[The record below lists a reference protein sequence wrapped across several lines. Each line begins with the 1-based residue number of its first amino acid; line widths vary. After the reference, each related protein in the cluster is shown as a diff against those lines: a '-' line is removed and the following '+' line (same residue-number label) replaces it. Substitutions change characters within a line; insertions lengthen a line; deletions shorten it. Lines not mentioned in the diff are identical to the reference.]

1 METIARKNFFQ
12 ILFVEHRYY
21 GDSNPEGEDPEFK
34 FLTVEQALEDFI
46 QVVQKINVHDLPVI
60 AFGGSYGG
68 MLSAWIRLKYPH
80 VIRGAVA
87 GSAPVT
93 YSRKYKNFDCDD
105 YLKIVSET
113 FGSCKNQIK
122 YGFSSISDFSVEK
135 VTETFNFCDTV
146 NDDFTA
152 ELVDAF
158 VGIAMANYPVENSFL
173 IPGLPKWP
181 AKFLCKEI
189 NSVNPGAGVKV
200 VEKVVQMI
208 FNGTGTATN
217 CLPYNGIFSVIK
229 NRPNS
234 IRTLTKLSDK
244 NKKPSKSLTDP
255 INFSMDAW
263 EYQTCTQ
270 LPMPVCHSELD
281 IFPNSPNP
289 TPESE
294 QKYCSEKFGS
304 NIDVNWLKNEMGFFE
319 DGRQFSNIIF
329 TNGKFDPWRAG
340 AVPKSAKNKDNDVIL
355 IDIED
360 GAHHSELFAPGED
373 DPESIVH
380 ARNMIEE
387 YVLKWAL
394 SSIEKMKIHKSMK
407 NI

>member
-21 GDSNPEGEDPEFK
+21 GDSNPEGEEDPEFK
-34 FLTVEQALEDFI
+34 FLTVEQALQDFI
-46 QVVQKINVHDLPVI
+46 QVVRKVNIHDLPVI

-93 YSRKYKNFDCDD
+93 YSRDYESFDCDD
-105 YLKIVSET
+105 YLKIVSDT

-122 YGFSSISDFSVEK
+122 SGFSSISGFSVGE
-135 VTETFNFCDTV
+135 VTKTFNFCDTV
-146 NDDFTA
+146 NDDFTT

-181 AKFLCKEI
+181 AKSLCKQI
-189 NSVNPGAGVKV
+189 NSVGPGVKV

-208 FNGTGTATN
+208 FNGTGSATS
-217 CLPYNGIFSVIK
+217 CLPYNGIFSAIK

-234 IRTLTKLSDK
+234 IKKAKTLS
-244 NKKPSKSLTDP
+244 NKRPTDP

-270 LPMPVCHSELD
+270 LPMPVCHSKFD

-289 TPESE
+289 TRESE
-294 QKYCSEKFGS
+294 QKYCSEKFNS
-304 NIDVNWLKNEMGFFE
+304 KIDSNWLKNEMGFFE

-329 TNGKFDPWRAG
+329 TNGKYDPWRAG
-340 AVPKSAKNKDNDVIL
+340 AVPKSAENKENDVIL
-355 IDIED
+355 INIEE

-394 SSIEKMKIHKSMK
+394 S
-407 NI
+407 